1 MVHSCHQPEVHAMF
15 ANKLIQ
21 GSKLKK
27 LLTYAPKNAWAK
39 CVGKMRRQNALAK
52 IMWTKLINFQAYNI
66 YLKTNGAQ
74 DSNFI

>member
-27 LLTYAPKNAWAK
+27 LLTYAPKT
-39 CVGKMRRQNALAK
+39 RRQNALVKCMGENYADK
-52 IMWTKLINFQAYNI
+52 NNVDKAY
-66 YLKTNGAQ
+66 
-74 DSNFI
+74 

>member
-27 LLTYAPKNAWAK
+27 LLTYAPKIRGQNALAK
-39 CVGKMRRQNALAK
+39 CVGKIRGQKSCGQSL
-52 IMWTKLINFQAYNI
+52 LIFQAYNI